1 MKKILTL
8 ILSFVVLS
16 LTLNAQEEK
25 KERTFGYFNRTEAGV
40 GFGIGKFKTDKSD
53 WIQKR
58 VKNDEIIISFNTI
71 NGITYKGRVGL
82 GIGIGVEKW
91 QHGLFFPLF
100 GQLYYDVKPKGNT
113 FFGSLSL
120 GSAIGKRDS
129 TSFFHQGDGG
139 FMIQI
144 GIGYKMKV
152 FKRLRFYYEVFYK
165 YQAIHSSYTIT
176 TTTDSIPLISSPID
190 YKVPLHFLGFRI
202 GISFY

>member
-1 MKKILTL
+1 MKKIMNLTL
-8 ILSFVVLS
+8 VLLALSV
-16 LTLNAQEEK
+16 TLNAQEDM
-25 KERTFGYFNRTEAGV
+25 KERTFGYFNKTEASV
-40 GFGIGKFKTDKSD
+40 GFGVGKFKTDQVD
-53 WIQKR
+53 GILKR
-58 VKNDEIIISFNTI
+58 VKNDEIPISFNTI

-91 QHGLFFPLF
+91 QHGLFFPVF
-100 GQLYYDVKPKGNT
+100 GQLYYDIKPSDNT

-120 GSAIGKRDS
+120 GSSIGKRDS

-139 FMIQI
+139 FMLQI

-165 YQAIHSSYTIT
+165 YQAIHSSYTIW
-176 TTTDSIPLISSPID
+176 TTTDTTTFSSHVD
-190 YKVPLHFLGFRI
+190 YKVPLSFLGFRI